1 MAISQFFFFFFWPSK
16 TCLKK
21 ELLFSAEVA
30 SECVNG
36 HEILHLCTLVN
47 SRWVV
52 WCSCQIIGFAHLVDY
67 TVENSVEVALKSVL
81 CAFKIN
87 SDTIVRPVSCLEQV
101 MVRQQHMA
109 SWVEAQTTPP
119 PPHPTPPGGHPRPVK
134 QVGLQKVGPHCRA
147 NCRIESLLPGETKF
161 TKVSYSS
168 LCHWRFSPKAAQR
181 TVALLALPSASPP
194 HRHRPPPRNTAHGK
208 TAARLRKEATSLPLI
223 KVLTLSFEDGLNWV
237 SGGRR
242 AGRAGGAQATHH
254 LKSPLPPLLIWG
266 GVKEKKRA
274 V

>member
-1 MAISQFFFFFFWPSK
+1 MAISQFFLFFVFFWPSK

-30 SECVNG
+30 SERVNG

-52 WCSCQIIGFAHLVDY
+52 WCSCQIIGFAHLVDC
-67 TVENSVEVALKSVL
+67 TDENSVEVALKSVL

-101 MVRQQHMA
+101 MPRQQHMA
-109 SWVEAQTTPP
+109 SWVEAQKTDPP
-119 PPHPTPPGGHPRPVK
+119 PPPPQPDAHLRPVK
-134 QVGLQKVGPHCRA
+134 QVGLAKVGPHCRA
-147 NCRIESLLPGETKF
+147 NCRIETLLPATKLNGETKF
-161 TKVSYSS
+161 TKVSFSS
-168 LCHWRFSPKAAQR
+168 LSHWRFSPKAAQR

-208 TAARLRKEATSLPLI
+208 TVAWWGKKLRLYP
-223 KVLTLSFEDGLNWV
+223 W
-237 SGGRR
+237 
-242 AGRAGGAQATHH
+242 
-254 LKSPLPPLLIWG
+254 
-266 GVKEKKRA
+266 
-274 V
+274 